1 MKKAWGLLVIIMLL
15 AGCTNVG
22 IGKERPNAEKK
33 PYENSDYIS
42 ELWKVTVKDYLKDD
56 LWLERDIYDSGHFL
70 MVPLHYAY
78 QNEDPKLMRD
88 FEKHFGNF
96 TKSGIETLDINEDGN
111 RLATLQY
118 YYLLS
123 RYIVL
128 AESSNSP
135 VINESNV
142 DYLANFLL
150 SEIKNIWETPA
161 WQWGRKP
168 FKNGM
173 EERLLWKIENT
184 EVKPSYYRAI
194 IDEELFTMAI
204 AADLKQYFKN
214 EPTLE
219 EISSVTYRVFK
230 NESHF
235 DAEGR
240 WLFQVG
246 VWTDHPDYVFAGY
259 EDKNKVSEEKKKVM
273 DIVQDSSHSHRFPLW
288 INSFA
293 QSFGNQTNEKL
304 FFEKVL
310 SGLEK
315 QFFDKV
321 LVPPTNETPY
331 YRLTN
336 YMNGH
341 NGMFRWKYNTTGNDG
356 YGPYELSGTF
366 TIGWWTFLGSERI
379 KSVYADLA
387 DQFPLSQEAVNLYVG
402 PNTTRER
409 NPHIAD
415 PSSYYNGYKKLL
427 SLLASG
433 IE

>member
-1 MKKAWGLLVIIMLL
+1 MKKVWSLLVIILFVI
-15 AGCTNVG
+15 GCTNVSMSKETK
-22 IGKERPNAEKK
+22 GKKE
-33 PYENSDYIS
+33 PYENSDDVN

-56 LWLERDIYDSGHFL
+56 LWLERDLYDAGHFL

-78 QNEDPKLMRD
+78 QNEDRILMRD
-88 FEKHFGNF
+88 FEKHFDKF
-96 TKSGIETLDINEDGN
+96 IMSGIETLDINDDRN

-128 AESSNSP
+128 AESSNSL
-135 VINESNV
+135 VINEANV
-142 DYLANFLL
+142 DYLANYLL
-150 SEIKNIWETPA
+150 SEIKHLWEAPA
-161 WQWGRKP
+161 WQWGREP
-168 FKNGM
+168 FQNGM
-173 EERLLWKIENT
+173 KERLLWKVENT
-184 EVKPSYYRAI
+184 EVQPSYYRAI

-219 EISSVTYRVFK
+219 EISNTTYRVFK
-230 NESHF
+230 NESQF

-240 WLFQVG
+240 WSFQVG
-246 VWTDHPDYVFAGY
+246 VWTDHPDYVYAGY
-259 EDKNKVSEEKKKVM
+259 ADKDKISEEEKKVE
-273 DIVQDSSHSHRFPLW
+273 DIVQDTSHAHRFPLW

-293 QSFGNQTNEKL
+293 KSVEDQTNEKV
-304 FFEKVL
+304 FYEKVL
-310 SGLEK
+310 NGLEK

-321 LVPPTNETPY
+321 LISPNKETPY

-341 NGMFRWKYNTTGNDG
+341 NGMFRWKYNTTNNDG
-356 YGPYELSGTF
+356 YGPFELSGTF
-366 TIGWWTFLGSERI
+366 TIGWWTFLGTERI

-387 DQFPLSQEAVNLYVG
+387 DQFPLRQEAVNVYVG

-409 NPHIAD
+409 NPYIAD
-415 PSSYYNGYKKLL
+415 PDSYYNGYKKLL
-427 SLLASG
+427 SLLASK